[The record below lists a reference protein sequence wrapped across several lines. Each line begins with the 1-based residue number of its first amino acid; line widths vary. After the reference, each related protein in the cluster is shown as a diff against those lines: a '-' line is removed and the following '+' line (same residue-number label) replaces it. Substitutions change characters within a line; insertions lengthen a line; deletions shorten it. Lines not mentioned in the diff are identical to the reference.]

1 MFIVLFGMQWFFGQW
16 LDAHHIKIIFAIPG
30 IVLATTFV
38 TFPFVARELIPV
50 MQATGTEQEQAAL
63 TLGASG
69 WKTFWHVTLPSVK
82 WGLIYGIILCNAR
95 AMGEFGGVAAV
106 NNVSFSVNEGEL
118 MALLGP
124 SGGGKTTV
132 LRMIAGLEMPTG
144 GDVFIRG
151 QRVNDL
157 SVRERNI
164 GFVFQNYALFKNMNV
179 FKNIAFGLKI
189 KKWKRA
195 DISSRIEELLNLF
208 GLQGLEK
215 RYPHQL
221 SGGQRQRVAIA
232 RALAPKPSVLL
243 LDEPFGAVDAKIRQ
257 ELREWL
263 VTLHHDLNVTTVFV
277 THDQEEAM
285 EVSNR
290 IVIFSRGRLEQV
302 GSPRE
307 VYNEPA
313 NEFVAR
319 FIGVMNVLEPEV
331 RDGIARI
338 GELEF
343 PAYGL
348 HNGQKMRIGFR
359 PYAVQ
364 ISADLTQ
371 YRYHA
376 VLRRTFF
383 LGVLL
388 RVELELPSGLCIRAR
403 MTKEEYAQH
412 CLEDGKEVSFQIRQ
426 YRLLAGQAEK
436 QPLD

>member
-1 MFIVLFGMQWFFGQW
+1 MSI
-16 LDAHHIKIIFAIPG
+16 
-30 IVLATTFV
+30 
-38 TFPFVARELIPV
+38 ELKNV
-50 MQATGTEQEQAAL
+50 SKQ
-63 TLGASG
+63 
-69 WKTFWHVTLPSVK
+69 
-82 WGLIYGIILCNAR
+82 
-95 AMGEFGGVAAV
+95 FGGVTAV
-106 NNVSFSVNEGEL
+106 NNVTFSVNEGEL

-132 LRMIAGLEMPTG
+132 LRMIAGLEVPTS

-151 QRVNDL
+151 QRVNNL
-157 SVRERNI
+157 SVQERNI

-195 DISSRIEELLNLF
+195 DMQARIEELVSLF
-208 GLQGLEK
+208 GLEGLEK

-263 VTLHHDLNVTTVFV
+263 VTLHRDLNVTTIFV

-290 IVIFSRGRLEQV
+290 IVIFSRGILEQV
-302 GSPRE
+302 GAPRE
-307 VYNEPA
+307 VYDQPA

-319 FIGVMNVLEPEV
+319 FIGVMNVLELEV
-331 RDGIARI
+331 REGDARF

-343 PAYGL
+343 PSHGQAE
-348 HNGQKMRIGFR
+348 GQKLRIGFR

-364 ISADLTQ
+364 ISSDLTQ

-376 VLRRTFF
+376 VLRHTFF
-383 LGVLL
+383 LGIML
-388 RVELELPSGLCIRAR
+388 RVELELPSGLVIRAR
-403 MTKEEYAQH
+403 MSKEEYAHQG
-412 CLEDGKEVSFQIRQ
+412 LEDGKEVSFQIRQ
-426 YRLLAGQAEK
+426 YRVLAREQAALSAETELIY
-436 QPLD
+436 QPPPVVGEHI

>member
-1 MFIVLFGMQWFFGQW
+1 VSI
-16 LDAHHIKIIFAIPG
+16 
-30 IVLATTFV
+30 
-38 TFPFVARELIPV
+38 EL
-50 MQATGTEQEQAAL
+50 
-63 TLGASG
+63 
-69 WKTFWHVTLPSVK
+69 KHVTK
-82 WGLIYGIILCNAR
+82 K
-95 AMGEFGGVAAV
+95 FGDVTAV
-106 NNVSFSVNEGEL
+106 NNVTFSVSDGEL

-132 LRMIAGLEMPTG
+132 LRMIAGLEMPTS

-151 QRVNDL
+151 QRVNDV
-157 SVRERNI
+157 SVQQRNI

-195 DISSRIEELLNLF
+195 DIRARIEELVSLF
-208 GLQGLEK
+208 GLEGLEK

-263 VTLHHDLNVTTVFV
+263 VTLHHDLNVTTIFV

-285 EVSNR
+285 EVANR
-290 IVIFSRGRLEQV
+290 IVIFSRGLLEQV
-302 GSPRE
+302 GAPRE
-307 VYNEPA
+307 VYEQPA

-319 FIGVMNVLEPEV
+319 FIGVMNVIEPEV
-331 RDGIARI
+331 TNGVARL

-343 PAYGL
+343 PSHGL
-348 HNGQKMRIGFR
+348 STGQKLRIGFR

-364 ISADLTQ
+364 ISSDLTQ
-371 YRYHA
+371 YRYRA

-383 LGVLL
+383 LGVML
-388 RVELELPSGLCIRAR
+388 RVELELPSGLLIRAR
-403 MTKEEYAQH
+403 MSKEDYAHQ
-412 CLEDGKEVSFQIRQ
+412 CLEDGREVSFQIRQ
-426 YRLLAGQAEK
+426 YRVLAREQGALAPESELSY
-436 QPLD
+436 QPPPGIGENI